1 MIQIR
6 GVHKSFGTQLVL
18 DGVDLDIPQGAVVSI
33 IGPSGSGKSTLLRV
47 IDYLESADAG
57 TIDFG
62 QGSISLASAQP
73 KDIFSIRSRIG
84 FVFQNYN
91 LFLNKTALDNVSL
104 GLMHAKGKSRKE
116 AERIAL
122 DELKRVGMQDFADRY
137 PSKLSGGQQQRIAIA
152 RAIALEPELLVLDE
166 PTSALDP
173 EMVDEVL
180 AVIKSLAD
188 SGTTMLMVTHEMR
201 FARNASD
208 HVVFFEH
215 GNIVEQG
222 SPERIF
228 NHPTESRTARFL
240 SSIHDPS
247 LIDDWKP
254 EELTELASSAPRR
267 QALDRLR

>member
-6 GVHKSFGTQLVL
+6 GVRKAFGTQLVL

-166 PTSALDP
+166 PTSALIRKWWTRCLP
-173 EMVDEVL
+173 R
-180 AVIKSLAD
+180 SNPWP
-188 SGTTMLMVTHEMR
+188 T
-201 FARNASD
+201 
-208 HVVFFEH
+208 
-215 GNIVEQG
+215 
-222 SPERIF
+222 PERPCLWSPMRCVSPATP
-228 NHPTESRTARFL
+228 PTMSSFSNTATSWSRAVRNE
-240 SSIHDPS
+240 SSIIRPNPVPHGFCHRYMIPV
-247 LIDDWKP
+247 
-254 EELTELASSAPRR
+254 
-267 QALDRLR
+267 